1 MGRPLAGGVL
11 GADEYDGYRAAHRRI
26 AGAVIERFV
35 DAKALAAAARLLDI
49 AVDGGTGRVMLKSA
63 YEEPPL
69 LDFAMCDVRTDGATA
84 VESFVK
90 DGGGSNGGD
99 GGDAGDDDGDYAEP
113 LLRALESSSTSL
125 YEVVKRSPD
134 GATAELA
141 DLLDGGRLTVT
152 DRALSLGGPAPV
164 AAFLRVLR
172 LGDLNMTSGMA
183 LAFPGAAAPT
193 VISKYEAI
201 AKRSKRRPEIVRFA
215 SFFRLH
221 RLYGMA
227 ARYALPP
234 PPSPTAAGAAAAP

>member
-1 MGRPLAGGVL
+1 MGRPLPGGVL

-26 AGAVIERFV
+26 AAAVIERFV
-35 DAKALAAAARLLDI
+35 NAKALAAAARLLDI
-49 AVDGGTGRVMLKSA
+49 AVDDGTGRIMLRSA

-90 DGGGSNGGD
+90 DGGAEEAAEAAG
-99 GGDAGDDDGDYAEP
+99 GGDAADYAEQ
-113 LLRALESSSTSL
+113 LLGALASSSTSL
-125 YEVVKRSPD
+125 YEVVRRSPE
-134 GATAELA
+134 GGTAELA
-141 DLLDGGRLTVT
+141 DMLDGGRLTVT

-172 LGDLNMTSGMA
+172 VGELNMTSGMA

-201 AKRSKRRPEIVRFA
+201 ARRSTRRPEIVRFA
-215 SFFRLH
+215 SFFRLY
-221 RLYGMA
+221 RRYGMA

-234 PPSPTAAGAAAAP
+234 AQA

>member
-1 MGRPLAGGVL
+1 MGGGVL
-11 GADEYDGYRAAHRRI
+11 EADAYDGYRSAHRRI
-26 AGAVIERFV
+26 AAAVIERFV
-35 DAKALAAAARLLDI
+35 NAKTLEAAAHLLDI
-49 AVDGGTGRVMLKSA
+49 AVEGGTGRIMLKSPA
-63 YEEPPL
+63 EEPPL

-84 VESFVK
+84 VQSYI
-90 DGGGSNGGD
+90 DGGAEGAAE
-99 GGDAGDDDGDYAEP
+99 AGEDEDYAAP
-113 LLRALESSSTSL
+113 LLEALASSSTSL

-134 GATAELA
+134 GGTAELA
-141 DLLDGGRLTVT
+141 DLLDGGRLIVT

-183 LAFPGAAAPT
+183 LAFPGAASPT

-201 AKRSKRRPEIVRFA
+201 AKRSERRPEIVRFA

-221 RLYGMA
+221 RRYGLA

-234 PPSPTAAGAAAAP
+234 GSR

>member
-1 MGRPLAGGVL
+1 MLE
-11 GADEYDGYRAAHRRI
+11 ADEYDACRSAHRRI
-26 AGAVIERFV
+26 AAAVIERFV
-35 DAKALAAAARLLDI
+35 NAKTLAAAAHLLDI
-49 AVDGGTGRVMLKSA
+49 EVEDGTGRIVLRSA
-63 YEEPPL
+63 SEEPPL

-90 DGGGSNGGD
+90 EGGVAG
-99 GGDAGDDDGDYAEP
+99 GGDAGEYDEA
-113 LLRALESSSTSL
+113 LLAALGSSTTSL
-125 YEVVKRSPD
+125 YEVVRRSPD
-134 GATAELA
+134 GGTAELA
-141 DLLDGGRLTVT
+141 DLLDGGRMIVT

-172 LGDLNMTSGMA
+172 VGELNMTSGMA
-183 LAFPGAAAPT
+183 LAFPGAASPT

-221 RLYGMA
+221 RLYGMD

-234 PPSPTAAGAAAAP
+234 PAAPAAPADR

>member
-1 MGRPLAGGVL
+1 ML

-90 DGGGSNGGD
+90 DGAGAGAPAA
-99 GGDAGDDDGDYAEP
+99 GDAAEYDEA
-113 LLRALESSSTSL
+113 LLGALESSSTSL

-234 PPSPTAAGAAAAP
+234 LPPQQAP

>member
-1 MGRPLAGGVL
+1 MLE
-11 GADEYDGYRAAHRRI
+11 ADEYDAYRSAHRRV
-26 AGAVIERFV
+26 AAAVIERFV
-35 DAKALAAAARLLDI
+35 NAKTLAAAAHLLDI
-49 AVDGGTGRVMLKSA
+49 AVEDGTGRIMLKSA
-63 YEEPPL
+63 SEEPPL

-90 DGGGSNGGD
+90 GGGSAGAPAA
-99 GGDAGDDDGDYAEP
+99 GGDAAEYDEA
-113 LLRALESSSTSL
+113 LLRALESSTTSL
-125 YEVVKRSPD
+125 YEVVRRSPD
-134 GATAELA
+134 GGTAELA
-141 DLLDGGRLTVT
+141 DLLDGGRMVVT

-172 LGDLNMTSGMA
+172 VGELNMTSGMA
-183 LAFPGAAAPT
+183 LAFPGAATPT

-234 PPSPTAAGAAAAP
+234 RARRPPRAA